1 MAKPINPPFE
11 VIDHTADIGIVA
23 YGRNFQELLEN
34 AASGMFSL
42 MADLATVMPKE
53 QRKVN
58 AQTPVADQEL
68 LLLRW
73 LKELHYLREQ
83 EHFIPCRVTITHLS
97 ETEVQG
103 VVEGELLHDGIVLLH
118 HIKAIT
124 HHLLHIQH
132 ENDRLK
138 VQVIFDV

>member
-1 MAKPINPPFE
+1 MTEPTDLPFE
-11 VIDHTADIGIVA
+11 VIEHTADIGIVA

-34 AASGMFSL
+34 AALGMFSL
-42 MADLATVMPKE
+42 MADLATVKPK
-53 QRKVN
+53 QRREVN
-58 AQTPVADQEL
+58 AQTPFADQEL

-83 EHFIPCRVTITHLS
+83 EHFIPCQVSVTHLS
-97 ETEVQG
+97 DTEVQG
-103 VVEGELLHDGIVLLH
+103 VVEGELLHDGVVLLH
-118 HIKAIT
+118 HIKAVT